1 MLSFD
6 WQSIDDSEYGR
17 RATIAFA
24 FRLMLTGRPEL
35 LKQASV
41 LLPPITRYDTR
52 NHAGL
57 TALMIAAIHNDEV
70 VLKTLLDAG
79 ANPNTEVQSI
89 GPGTP
94 CANAIHPETQHWT
107 ALTFAA
113 CRGNYAA
120 VRLLLQ
126 RGSLHNRPQRMNV
139 KTNHILNC
147 FPKVRAS
154 RAAPRWPAIDAH

>member
-1 MLSFD
+1 MATNSSFNIVNSHLTVPLQIFD
-6 WQSIDDSEYGR
+6 WQNTDDSDYAR

-35 LKQASV
+35 LKQAMA
-41 LLPPITRYDTR
+41 LLPTTTRYDTR

-57 TALMIAAIHNDEV
+57 TALMIAAIHNDDA
-70 VLKTLLDAG
+70 VLKALLDAG
-79 ANPNTEVQSI
+79 ANPNIEVQSS
-89 GPGTP
+89 GPGAVCT
-94 CANAIHPETQHWT
+94 NVIHPETQHWT

-126 RGSLHNRPQRMNV
+126 RGTFGPNAMDRIIFLV
-139 KTNHILNC
+139 LL
-147 FPKVRAS
+147 
-154 RAAPRWPAIDAH
+154 